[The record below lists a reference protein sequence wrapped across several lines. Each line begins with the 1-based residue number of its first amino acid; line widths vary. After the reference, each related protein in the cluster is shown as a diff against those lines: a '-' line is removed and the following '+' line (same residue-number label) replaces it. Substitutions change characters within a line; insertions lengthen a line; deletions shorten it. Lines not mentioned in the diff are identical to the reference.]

1 MRIHIQTKLG
11 ELLMNSFL
19 KRTLFLLG
27 LLVAFVAF
35 ATSCTIFS
43 TYEIITVEDI
53 TSHQEALEEEP
64 SPSEEEEP
72 EEPEQES
79 APSVGLLDSE
89 QIEAFDEL
97 LEESF
102 IDFVSSCIIN
112 LNSYIRNPELYG
124 ITDVPVTWDGFVTTE
139 VCEEGVEESWE
150 WIEHFESFDRE
161 ALTPLQQQ
169 SYDIL
174 VWRVESSRAFLE
186 TPMYYYRSALK
197 GNSGVHILLPLL
209 LDEFYFY
216 TQQDIDNYLQLL
228 SEIHVVFEDAIVLEG
243 IRIERGFA
251 MSDRILEEVIGEAE
265 GFIENL
271 DDNTLLA
278 SFEFRMRGVD
288 FLTEEEIEEY
298 ILQNHHIFL
307 NYVVPAYEYLIQDL
321 VGLRENSDENLGLA
335 HFPHGREFYRLRF
348 RTVGSSYTPEEWFD
362 LFDQRFREVC
372 EQYLYLWWWYPD
384 EMDEYLELG
393 IHNFETPEDLV
404 AFQFEQSLSSFPP
417 LPEGI
422 SYTIHRMDESLGGF
436 AAGFY
441 MVPQLDNYL
450 VNVIYYN
457 PEFADENEFFYSLM
471 AHEGLGHML
480 QFTTVFHSDLPYF
493 RKINTLGFTSNV
505 EGWAMHAQLYAYNF
519 LDLSEMNVRRL
530 VLWDE
535 FSSLFS
541 AIVDVGVHYMGWTLE
556 ETIEYLNSI
565 PLLQFYPD
573 EMFENAFYT
582 AIRNPGRAIT
592 YATGLMEM
600 RVLQEHFEDLLGYN
614 FDMRTF
620 NEVFLSKAPA
630 PFPLVK
636 NWMEETF
643 VEMGFDEVG
652 SGGSDSSGTR
662 RLRRD

>member
-1 MRIHIQTKLG
+1 MLS
-11 ELLMNSFL
+11 LL
-19 KRTLFLLG
+19 KRYIFLLG

-53 TSHQEALEEEP
+53 TAHQEALEEEP
-64 SPSEEEEP
+64 LASPSEEEEP
-72 EEPEQES
+72 EEPRPEP
-79 APSVGLLDSE
+79 APTVCLLDPE

-102 IDFVSSCIIN
+102 IDFVSSDIIS

-124 ITDVPVTWDGFVTTE
+124 ITDVPATWEGFITTGI
-139 VCEEGVEESWE
+139 CEEGIEESWE
-150 WIEHFESFDRE
+150 WIENFETFDRE

-174 VWRVESSRAFLE
+174 AWRVESSRISLE
-186 TPMYYYRSALK
+186 TPMYYYRSALQ
-197 GNSGVHILLPLL
+197 GSNGVHVLLPIL

-216 TQQDIDNYLQLL
+216 NHQDLENYLQLL
-228 SEIHVVFEDAIVLEG
+228 SEIHVVFDDAILLEE

-251 MSDRILEEVIGEAE
+251 LTDRILDAVIQEAE
-265 GFIENL
+265 GFIDNL
-271 DDNTLLA
+271 DNNTLLT

-298 ILQNHHIFL
+298 IQQNHSIFL

-321 VGLRENSDENLGLA
+321 ESLRGDNGENLGLA
-335 HFPHGREFYRLRF
+335 HFPHGRTFYRLRY
-348 RTVGSSYTPEEWFD
+348 RAIGSSYTPEEWFD
-362 LFDQRFREVC
+362 IFDQRFREVC
-372 EQYLYLWWWYPD
+372 DQYLELWWQHHD
-384 EMDEYLELG
+384 AMDEYLNMG
-393 IHNFETPEDLV
+393 IHNLETPEDLV
-404 AFQFEQSLSSFPP
+404 AFQFEQSLTSFPS

-422 SYTIHRMDESLGGF
+422 SYTINRMDESLGGF

-457 PEFADENEFFYSLM
+457 PDFADNNEFMYSLM
-471 AHEGLGHML
+471 AHEALGHML

-493 RKINTLGFTSNV
+493 RKINTLGFSGNI

-519 LDLSEMNVRRL
+519 LDLSDVHLQAL

-535 FSSLFS
+535 FNTLYG
-541 AIVDVGVHYMGWTLE
+541 AIIDIGVHYMGWTLE

-565 PLLQFYPD
+565 QFLTFHPD
-573 EMFENAFYT
+573 EIFEDSFYT
-582 AIRNPGRAIT
+582 AIRNPGRAIP
-592 YATGLMEM
+592 YAIGLIEM
-600 RVLQEHFEDLLGYN
+600 RHLQEHFEDLLGN
-614 FDMRTF
+614 EFNMRAF

-630 PFPLVK
+630 PFPLVRS
-636 NWMEETF
+636 WMEDTF
-643 VEMGFDEVG
+643 DGFEFDEIG
-652 SGGSDSSGTR
+652 LEERNPRMR
-662 RLRRD
+662 RVRRD